1 MQLFHWKIKV
11 GGRGGKKTCS
21 NMDKTKYCTPMLHQQ
36 QHREALRG
44 EELAKA
50 LTVTLRTVPDFPK
63 PGLERFSD

>member
-1 MQLFHWKIKV
+1 MFSPENQ
-11 GGRGGKKTCS
+11 GDSRGRSETHFS
-21 NMDKTKYCTPMLHQQ
+21 SMHHQQQQ

-50 LTVTLRTVPDFPK
+50 LTATLRTVPDFPK